1 MEGQAK
7 TDCYLFMEEQ
17 EPVSV
22 LNDTKS
28 IRTGDYCFLAICLC
42 VLISV
47 FKNLELSDFF
57 AICMVCGK

>member
-17 EPVSV
+17 EPVPV
-22 LNDTKS
+22 ANDTKS

-47 FKNLELSDFF
+47 FILKVVFYVRKKIKS
-57 AICMVCGK
+57 